1 MKLNQTSHKKP
12 LWGALL
18 AVVVIAIIAFLG
30 RNFFGNIFASL
41 SIHTKLHRLA
51 KTEMLPLETTS
62 YIDLLETENK
72 NLRELLAVPKE
83 NTHALTA
90 RIVAWPSASLDGTF
104 IIAAGAKDGVTVG
117 NTVFLSHTII
127 GTTASSDFM
136 AEGSVLAPS
145 TSPPAF
151 CTGFGISFSLSRP
164 LSLKIVLIP
173 PIGRNWELEF
183 GSVIGV
189 GVKVGVLVALVLA
202 PLDVGLALLAPSNDG
217 VGVDDEFGVNDG
229 VGVNVGVPVAG

>member
-1 MKLNQTSHKKP
+1 MNMKLNQTSHKKP

-127 GTTASSDFM
+127 GTITRVFPTRSIVSPIGATPQSVTFSGKEGVYK
-136 AEGSVLAPS
+136 AEL
-145 TSPPAF
+145 
-151 CTGFGISFSLSRP
+151 TGFGSYVIQVPKDVIIEPGETVAIPDYGPS
-164 LSLKIVLIP
+164 VL
-173 PIGRNWELEF
+173 
-183 GSVIGV
+183 GV
-189 GVKVGVLVALVLA
+189 VV
-202 PLDVGLALLAPSNDG
+202 S
-217 VGVDDEFGVNDG
+217 VDDKNSSSFTKVY
-229 VGVNVGVPVAG
+229 VAHPVSIYDARYVEVRIFAPEVSQ